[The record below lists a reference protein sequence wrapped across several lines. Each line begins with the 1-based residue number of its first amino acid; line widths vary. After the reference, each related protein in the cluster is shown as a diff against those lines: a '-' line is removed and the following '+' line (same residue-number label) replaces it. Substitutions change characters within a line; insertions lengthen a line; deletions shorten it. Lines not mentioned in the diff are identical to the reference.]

1 MTNMLRCLGTGLGIV
16 MAAGLAVAQTPKAPQ
31 TAPQRLKAQL
41 DDINRK
47 VLEMAK
53 DFPADKYDYK
63 LKPEMRSFRELI
75 VHIASGNVYAGK
87 AGKGDATAK
96 WDEIDA
102 KTIKDKA
109 AAVALY
115 EKSVADADAGLAA
128 SPEGPKKNL
137 EPFLSVIE
145 HNAEHYGLLVGYYRA
160 NGLVPPESR
169 PKK

>member
-1 MTNMLRCLGTGLGIV
+1 MKTLARSLGI
-16 MAAGLAVAQTPKAPQ
+16 MLAAGTLSFAQAPKAPQ
-31 TAPQRLKAQL
+31 TAAAVIKAEL

-47 VLEMAK
+47 ILEMAK

-63 LKPEMRSFRELI
+63 MKPEMRSFRELI
-75 VHIASGNVYAGK
+75 VHIAAGNSYAGK
-87 AGKGDATAK
+87 AGKGEANAK
-96 WDEIDA
+96 WEEADI

-115 EKSVADADAGLAA
+115 EKSVAEADAGMKA

-137 EPFLSVIE
+137 EPYISVME
-145 HNAEHYGLLVGYYRA
+145 HDAEHYGLLVGYYRA
-160 NGLVPPESR
+160 NGLVPPESL